1 MEKRRRVLNFARSL
15 PLWFVEVAMKF
26 TYFGHSCFLVELG
39 GTRLLFD
46 PFITPNPLAAAVDVS
61 KIQADVIFISHGH
74 ADHIADAV
82 SLAKQT
88 GAKVVANWEIAD
100 WFGRQGVSNT
110 QPMNHGGTIALPCGH
125 AKMVNAIH
133 SSSLPDGT
141 YGGNPAGFV
150 IKTPEGSF
158 YYAGDTALTLDMNLI
173 AEEFTLRFAVL
184 PIGDTF
190 TMGASDAVKAA
201 ELCGAKKVVGVHYN
215 TFPPIQ
221 IDPAAAQATFSREG
235 LELLLPDIGETIGM

>member
-1 MEKRRRVLNFARSL
+1 
-15 PLWFVEVAMKF
+15 MKL
-26 TYFGHSCFLVELG
+26 TSFGHSCFLVESG

-46 PFITPNPLAAAVDVS
+46 PFITPNPLAASVDVK
-61 KIQADVIFISHGH
+61 KIQADVILISHGH

-82 SLAKQT
+82 VLAKQT
-88 GAKVVANWEIAD
+88 GAQVVANWEIAD
-100 WFGRQGVSNT
+100 WLGRQGVSNS
-110 QPMNHGGTIALPCGH
+110 QRMNHGGTVALPCGT

-150 IKTPEGSF
+150 VKTGEGSF

-173 AEEFTLRFAVL
+173 AEEFALHFAVL

-190 TMGASDAVKAA
+190 TMGAADAVKAA
-201 ELCGAKKVVGVHYN
+201 GLCGAKKVIGVHYN

-221 IDPAAAQATFSREG
+221 IDTAAAQAVFAKDG
-235 LELLLPDIGETIGM
+235 LELLLPAIGATIEV

>member
-1 MEKRRRVLNFARSL
+1 M
-15 PLWFVEVAMKF
+15 
-26 TYFGHSCFLVELG
+26 
-39 GTRLLFD
+39 FD
-46 PFITPNPLAAAVDVS
+46 PFITPNPLAAGVDIT
-61 KIQADVIFISHGH
+61 KIQADVILISHGH

-82 SLAKQT
+82 VLAKQT
-88 GAKVVANWEIAD
+88 GAQVLANWEIAD
-100 WFGRQGVSNT
+100 WLGRQGVSNT
-110 QPMNHGGTIALPCGH
+110 HPMNHGGSVALPCGT

-150 IKTPEGSF
+150 VETGEGSF

-173 AEEFTLRFAVL
+173 AEEFALRFAVL

-190 TMGASDAVKAA
+190 TMGAKDAVKAA

-221 IDPAAAQATFSREG
+221 IDTAAAQAVFAKDG
-235 LELLLPDIGETIGM
+235 LELLLPAIGATIEV

>member
-1 MEKRRRVLNFARSL
+1 
-15 PLWFVEVAMKF
+15 MKL
-26 TYFGHSCFLVELG
+26 TYFGHSCFLVESG

-46 PFITPNPLAAAVDVS
+46 PFITPNPLAVGVDIT
-61 KIQADVIFISHGH
+61 KIQADVILISHAH

-82 SLAKQT
+82 VLAKQT

-100 WFGRQGVSNT
+100 WLGRQGVSNT
-110 QPMNHGGTIALPCGH
+110 HPVNHGGSVALPCGT

-150 IKTPEGSF
+150 VETGEGSF

-173 AEEFTLRFAVL
+173 AEEFALRFAVL

-190 TMGASDAVKAA
+190 TMGAKDAVKAA

-221 IDPAAAQATFSREG
+221 IDTAAAQAVFAKDG
-235 LELLLPDIGETIGM
+235 LELLLPAIGATIEL

>member
-1 MEKRRRVLNFARSL
+1 
-15 PLWFVEVAMKF
+15 MKL
-26 TYFGHSCFLVELG
+26 TYFGHSCFLVESG

-46 PFITPNPLAAAVDVS
+46 AFITPNSLAAGVDIT
-61 KIQADVIFISHGH
+61 KIQADVILISHGH

-82 SLAKQT
+82 VLAKQT

-100 WFGRQGVSNT
+100 WLGRQGVSNT
-110 QPMNHGGTIALPCGH
+110 HPMNHGGSVALPCGS

-133 SSSLPDGT
+133 SSSLPDGA

-150 IKTPEGSF
+150 VETGEGSF

-173 AEEFTLRFAVL
+173 AEEFALRFAVL

-190 TMGASDAVKAA
+190 TMGAKDAVKAA

-221 IDPAAAQATFSREG
+221 IDSVAAQAVFAKDG
-235 LELLLPDIGETIGM
+235 LELLLPAIGATIEL

>member
-1 MEKRRRVLNFARSL
+1 
-15 PLWFVEVAMKF
+15 MKL
-26 TYFGHSCFLVELG
+26 TYFGHSCFLVESG
-39 GTRLLFD
+39 GMRLLFD
-46 PFITPNPLAAAVDVS
+46 PFITPNPLAAAVDVA
-61 KIQADVIFISHGH
+61 KIQADVILISHGH
-74 ADHIADAV
+74 ADHVADAV
-82 SLAKQT
+82 ALAKQT

-100 WFGRQGVSNT
+100 WLGRQGVSNT
-110 QPMNHGGTIALPCGH
+110 QPMNHGGTVALPSGK

-150 IKTPEGSF
+150 VETGEGSF

-173 AEEFTLRFAVL
+173 AEEFPLRFAVL

-190 TMGASDAVKAA
+190 TMGAADAAKAA

-221 IDPAAAQATFSREG
+221 INTPAAQAVFAEEG
-235 LELLLPDIGETIGM
+235 LELLLPAIGATIEV